1 MKYVKRSRRKP
12 LQSIEYKSI
21 HNQWKSKRKRLASK
35 AMTAVLTAALMA
47 LAANAPVYAAAPGG
61 NPATYTLDTHFDE
74 GSLINVNHDAP
85 NNDQLQLKDTGEAF
99 DFIWVAASARGTVV
113 KIDTLTGQI
122 LGEYQSAPDNR
133 GRNPSRTTVDANGN
147 VSAGNRNEAA
157 GGQGSI
163 VHIGLEENGQ
173 CVDRNGNGTIET
185 STGLGDIKPWSNAGN
200 ADDNGG
206 VSTAEDECII
216 HYVRT
221 SGTNVRTVAVDGN
234 NDVWVGGLGNRI
246 HELYDGATGQPVL
259 GTQFNPGCGGYGGLI
274 DGNGVLWSASLSNAL
289 LRYDPVAAVGACLN
303 MGRTT
308 YGLGIDTNGH
318 IWNSNFG
325 FDSILKIH
333 PSGAPIAGP
342 FVTGGASGDRGVAV
356 TPADNNVWAANSG
369 GSDVSRLDNNG
380 VLVAIIAVGNAPTG
394 LSVDA
399 TGKVWVTNLGS
410 NSAMRIDP
418 ATNLVDLTVDLGAGA
433 GPYNYSDMTGST
445 ITAPPDSGTWNV
457 IHDSGIVDAVWR
469 KVSWTASEPGDA
481 SISVTVAS
489 SADGI
494 TFGPAQIAVNDSDP
508 GVADGRYLKVV
519 ASFTRSTNSDANGD
533 GVFDGPILYDLSLL
547 TNQAPECTG
556 AYPSSDL
563 LWPPNHKFAAISVLG
578 VSDPDGDAVTLVID
592 SIFQDEPVDVAGDGH
607 TSPDGQGVGTDTAEV
622 RSERSGSKKVP
633 GDGRVYHIGFTAED
647 VHGDSCSGEVLVGVP
662 HDQGKGNT
670 PVDGG
675 ALYDST
681 MP

>member
-1 MKYVKRSRRKP
+1 MKYVKCSRCKSP
-12 LQSIEYKSI
+12 QSTEYKFI
-21 HNQWKSKRKRLASK
+21 HNQRKRQASK
-35 AMTAVLTAALMA
+35 AMTAVLTAALMV

-147 VSAGNRNEAA
+147 VWAGNRNEAA
-157 GGQGSI
+157 DGRGSI
-163 VHIGLEENGQ
+163 VHVGLEENGQ
-173 CVDRNGNGTIET
+173 CDDRNGNGTIET
-185 STGLGDIKPWSNAGN
+185 SSGLGDIKPWSNTGN

-206 VSTAEDECII
+206 VSTALDECII

-221 SGTNVRTVAVDGN
+221 AGTNVRTVAIDGSN
-234 NDVWVGGLGNRI
+234 NVWVGGLGNRV
-246 HELYDGATGQPVL
+246 HELYNGATGLAVPAS
-259 GTQFNPGCGGYGGLI
+259 QFDLGCGGYGGLV
-274 DGNGVLWSASLSNAL
+274 DGNGVLWSASLSSAL
-289 LRYDPVAAVGACLN
+289 LRYDPVTSTGACIAL
-303 MGRTT
+303 GRAS

-318 IWNSNFG
+318 IWNSNWT
-325 FDSILKIH
+325 SNTILKID
-333 PSGAPIAGP
+333 PSGAPIMGP
-342 FVTGGASGDRGVAV
+342 FGTGGAGGDRGVAV
-356 TPADNNVWAANSG
+356 TPADNNVWVANSG

-380 VLVAIIAVGNAPTG
+380 AFITAIAVGSTPTG

-399 TGKVWVTNLGS
+399 AGKVWVTNLGS

-494 TFGPAQIAVNDSDP
+494 TFGPAQVAVNGSDP
-508 GVADGRYLKVV
+508 GVADGRYIKVI
-519 ASFTRSTNSDANGD
+519 ASFARSTNADANGD

-547 TNQAPECTG
+547 TNQPPECTG

-578 VSDPDGDAVTLVID
+578 VTDPDGDAVSLVID
-592 SIFQDEPVDVAGDGH
+592 SIFQDEPVDAAGDGH
-607 TSPDGQGVGTDTAEV
+607 TTPDGQGVGTDTAAV
-622 RSERSGSKKVP
+622 RAERSGSKKVP

-647 VHGDSCSGEVLVGVP
+647 VHGGTCSGEVLVGVP
-662 HDQGKGNT
+662 HDQGKGKT

-681 MP
+681 TP